1 MGKVIDA
8 VGVVIM
14 DAGRILLVQRG
25 HAPQAGRWTIPGG
38 RVEPGESLPQAAAR
52 EALEETGLVVE
63 IGAQVY
69 RLTIADGDTELDIRD
84 FEATII
90 GGELEAGDDA
100 ADIAWV
106 DLDRLDEYDV
116 TPQLLVFLDEYLP
129 SK

>member
-1 MGKVIDA
+1 MIDA

>member
-1 MGKVIDA
+1 MIDA

-90 GGELEAGDDA
+90 GGELAAGDDA